1 MKLNFRAVDLIRI
14 VYTFLAVKFF
24 QAMSDIRVHG
34 SIILGAIEKKV
45 LSVLFCSLLRSFFN
59 FHFFVA
65 YNINRKYS
73 NECIIEIGRF
83 KWDHSGQCS
92 IEIAWFCFIF
102 GIPTHKHA
110 TVDWMQTLINPKV
123 PNRLNRERECEM
135 VFDNAKP
142 RSRKIK

>member
-59 FHFFVA
+59 FNFFVA

-83 KWDHSGQCS
+83 K
-92 IEIAWFCFIF
+92 
-102 GIPTHKHA
+102 
-110 TVDWMQTLINPKV
+110 
-123 PNRLNRERECEM
+123 
-135 VFDNAKP
+135 
-142 RSRKIK
+142 

>member
-59 FHFFVA
+59 FHFLLLITSTESTRTSVLLKSADLNEITAASVQLKSPDSVLFLA
-65 YNINRKYS
+65 YQRTNTPPWT
-73 NECIIEIGRF
+73 EC
-83 KWDHSGQCS
+83 
-92 IEIAWFCFIF
+92 
-102 GIPTHKHA
+102 KH
-110 TVDWMQTLINPKV
+110 
-123 PNRLNRERECEM
+123 
-135 VFDNAKP
+135 
-142 RSRKIK
+142 